1 MANKWLMH
9 VKKTMKTMKSRGT
22 YKKGDGLKKVI
33 MEAKKSYKKHKG
45 GAEQTDSSS
54 SDDTAA
60 ATPAPP
66 TAMAATPA
74 PTPDAPAPP
83 TAMGGRRKRGTRRTR
98 RLRK

>member
-33 MEAKKSYKKHKG
+33 LEAKKSYKKHKG
-45 GAEQTDSSS
+45 GAEGDSSS
-54 SDDTAA
+54 EDA
-60 ATPAPP
+60 PAP
-66 TAMAATPA
+66 APA
-74 PTPDAPAPP
+74 PEVKPDAPA
-83 TAMGGRRKRGTRRTR
+83 GGRRKRGTRRTR

>member
-33 MEAKKSYKKHKG
+33 LEAKKSYKKHKG
-45 GAEQTDSSS
+45 GAEGDSSSSS

-60 ATPAPP
+60 AAPAPEVE
-66 TAMAATPA
+66 
-74 PTPDAPAPP
+74 PDAPA
-83 TAMGGRRKRGTRRTR
+83 GGRRKRGTRRTR